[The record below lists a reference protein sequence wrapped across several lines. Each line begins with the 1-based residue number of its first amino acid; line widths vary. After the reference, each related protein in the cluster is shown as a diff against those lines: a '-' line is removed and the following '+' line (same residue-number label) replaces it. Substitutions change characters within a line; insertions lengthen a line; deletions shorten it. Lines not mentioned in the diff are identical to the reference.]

1 MCLYDSLT
9 LSFLHHSLKFLFNKL
24 KHISICENSGLY
36 VRIKLILYLS
46 FLSKLNVSLLLWY
59 EQLSSNISTL
69 FNSKLLCLF
78 NLFFMILINQVNLFE
93 STELLHNRRIHDPLE
108 QTARM
113 QLIDPVKEQFLT
125 SSCFPLI
132 PQEYFVLI
140 SLFKEDLY
148 IQLSSYQLKIVMA
161 EAQHVQ

>member
-1 MCLYDSLT
+1 MSYESLEKLCLYDSLT
-9 LSFLHHSLKFLFNKL
+9 FSFLHLSLKFLFNKL
-24 KHISICENSGLY
+24 KHISIGKNSELY
-36 VRIKLILYLS
+36 VWIKLILYLS
-46 FLSKLNVSLLLWY
+46 FLGKLNVSLLLWY

-78 NLFFMILINQVNLFE
+78 NLFLIILINQANLFE
-93 STELLHNRRIHDPLE
+93 FTELLHNRHIHDPLK

-113 QLIDPVKEQFLT
+113 QRIDPVKEQFLT

-140 SLFKEDLY
+140 FLFKEDLY
-148 IQLSSYQLKIVMA
+148 LW
-161 EAQHVQ
+161 